1 MSSGSAMR
9 FAIDTG
15 GTFTDLIIED
25 DRGRLQVF
33 KAPTTPE
40 NPVEGVIAAITL
52 AARNR
57 EIEVEAL
64 LGSVELLIHGTTI
77 STNAVLT
84 GKTARTGFLT
94 TLGHPDILVLREAGR
109 MGLPTFDYSIP
120 YPAPYVARAL
130 TFEVPERIAAD
141 GEIVT
146 PLDEEAVCDI
156 IAELREKAV
165 EAVGVCLLWSIA
177 NPVHEERIGTL
188 LDRELPGVPYT
199 LSHRVNPSLREYR
212 RASSTCIDASLKP
225 LMSTYLGRLQEHLQ
239 RRGFGGRLLVVTSQ
253 GGVIEASELA
263 ATPVH
268 SIKSGPAMAPVAGHY
283 YASRELRSDTAIIAD
298 TGGTSYDVSLVR
310 RGRIPRTRETWIGTP
325 YLGHMTGFPSVDVR
339 SIGAG
344 GGSIAW
350 VDEGGLL
357 HVGPDSAG
365 SVPGPACYAQ
375 GGDRATVTDAALV
388 LGYLDPNHFLGGQMV
403 IESEEAERVL
413 ERDVATPLNLDLR
426 RAASAVL
433 RVATENMVGAIEDVT
448 INQGIDPRGAV
459 LVGGGGAAGL
469 NAVAIA
475 RRLGCPK
482 VVIPDTGAALSAAGG
497 LLSDLSTEAAALF
510 VTTCSSF
517 DFDGV
522 NRVLAGLGDRG
533 RAFVEGPGTRALDHR
548 IEFFV
553 EARYAHQ
560 IWEVEVPLHIER
572 FTRQAEV
579 ERLREDFHATHREIF
594 AIDDPD
600 SEVELIAWR
609 TRVHCRLRECG
620 LKRLSIASAGG
631 RIGESRRVFFEDV
644 GLVDTR
650 TVHVESMPT
659 EDVLQGPSI
668 VESPFTTV
676 VIHPGAAVHRSPS
689 GSLIIVP

>member
-1 MSSGSAMR
+1 MR

-25 DRGRLQVF
+25 DQGRLQIF
-33 KAPTTPE
+33 KAPTTPD
-40 NPVEGVIAAITL
+40 NPVEGVVAAITL

-57 EIEVEAL
+57 EVEVETL

-84 GKTARTGFLT
+84 GKTARTGFLS
-94 TLGHPDILVLREAGR
+94 TLGHPDVLVLREAGR

-130 TFEVPERIAAD
+130 TFEVPERIGAD

-146 PLDEEAVCDI
+146 PLDEKAVRDI
-156 IAELREKAV
+156 IAQLREKAV

-177 NPVHEERIGTL
+177 NPVHEERIGKL
-188 LDRELPGVPYT
+188 LERELPGVPYT

-239 RRGFGGRLLVVTSQ
+239 RRGFRGRLLVVTSQ
-253 GGVIEASELA
+253 GGVSEASALA
-263 ATPVH
+263 DTPVH
-268 SIKSGPAMAPVAGHY
+268 SIKSGPAMAPVAGHH
-283 YASRELRSDTAIIAD
+283 YASRELQSDTAIIAD

-388 LGYLDPNHFLGGQMV
+388 LGYLDPEHFLGGQMV
-403 IESEEAERVL
+403 IESEEAERAL
-413 ERDVATPLNLDLR
+413 QRDVAAPLNLDLH

-475 RRLGCPK
+475 RRLGCRK

-497 LLSDLSTEAAALF
+497 LLSDLSTDVAALF
-510 VTTCSSF
+510 VTNCSSF
-517 DFDGV
+517 DFDCV
-522 NRVLAGLGDRG
+522 NRVLADLGDKC

-560 IWEVEVPLHIER
+560 IWEIEVPLRTGR

-579 ERLREDFHATHREIF
+579 EQLREDFHATHREIF
-594 AIDDPD
+594 AIDDRD

-609 TRVHCRLRECG
+609 TRVHCRLRETG
-620 LKRLSIASAGG
+620 LDSLSIAPDDG
-631 RIGESRRVFFEDV
+631 RIGESRSVFFEDV

-650 TVHVESMPT
+650 TVHVESMPA
-659 EDVLQGPSI
+659 EDVLQGPAI

-676 VIHPGAAVHRSPS
+676 VIHPGASVHRSPS

>member
-1 MSSGSAMR
+1 MR
-9 FAIDTG
+9 FAVDTG
-15 GTFTDLIIED
+15 GTFTDLIVED
-25 DRGRLQVF
+25 DRGRLQIF
-33 KAPTTPE
+33 KAPTTPDS
-40 NPVEGVIAAITL
+40 PVEGVVAAISL

-57 EIEVEAL
+57 GVEVEAL
-64 LGSVELLIHGTTI
+64 LSRVELFIHGTTI

-130 TFEVPERIAAD
+130 TFEVPERMGAN

-146 PLDEEAVCDI
+146 PLDEEAVRDI
-156 IAELREKAV
+156 ISQLREKAV
-165 EAVGVCLLWSIA
+165 EAVGVCLLWAIA
-177 NPVHEERIGTL
+177 NPIHEERIGTL
-188 LDRELPGVPYT
+188 LGRELPEVPYT

-225 LMSTYLGRLQEHLQ
+225 LMSRYLERLEECL
-239 RRGFGGRLLVVTSQ
+239 RERGFGGRLLVVTSQ
-253 GGVIEASELA
+253 GAVIEASALA
-263 ATPVH
+263 AAPVH

-283 YASRELRSDTAIIAD
+283 YANREVQTDTAIIAD
-298 TGGTSYDVSLVR
+298 TGGTSYDVSVVR
-310 RGRIPRTRETWIGTP
+310 RGRIPRTRETWIGKP

-365 SVPGPACYAQ
+365 SEPGPACYAQ
-375 GGDRATVTDAALV
+375 GGSRVTVTDAALV
-388 LGYLDPNHFLGGQMV
+388 LGYLDPKYFLGGQMT
-403 IESEEAERVL
+403 IDNEGAERAL
-413 ERDVATPLNLDLR
+413 EYDVAAPLKLDLHL
-426 RAASAVL
+426 AASAVL

-475 RRLGCPK
+475 RRLGCPT
-482 VVIPDTGAALSAAGG
+482 VVIPDVGAALSAAGG
-497 LLSDLSTEAAALF
+497 LISELSTDAAALF
-510 VTTCSSF
+510 VTDCSQF
-517 DFDGV
+517 DLDGV
-522 NRVLAGLGDRG
+522 NRILAELGHKCRG
-533 RAFVEGPGTRALDHR
+533 FIEGPGARSLDHR

-560 IWEVEVPLHIER
+560 IWEIEVPLRAER
-572 FTRQAEV
+572 FTSQAEV
-579 ERLREDFHATHREIF
+579 EQLRENFHATHREIF
-594 AIDDPD
+594 AIEDRG

-609 TRVHCRLRECG
+609 ARAHCTLRDSGPES
-620 LKRLSIASAGG
+620 LSATANG
-631 RIGESRRVFFEDV
+631 RRKAESRSAFFEDL
-644 GLVDTR
+644 GEVDTC
-650 TVHVESMPT
+650 VAHVESMHVGDT
-659 EDVLQGPSI
+659 LEGPAI
-668 VESPFTTV
+668 IESPFTTV
-676 VIHPGAAVHRSPS
+676 VVNPGASVHRSPS
-689 GSLIIVP
+689 GSLIIDP